1 MKKLLGMTLLL
12 ILLVVAI
19 CVFQWLTQ
27 PDHTITFLSGVN
39 LSNLAQRIGLLGIYA
54 LGAGIVILSGG
65 IDLSIGSVMAFVG
78 MSVAMLAA
86 AGWNPFVASLLIV
99 PCCALLG
106 FWHGFLVGKIKL
118 QPFIAT
124 LASLLLLRGL
134 ARGIPNGMA
143 QGITDEKFAFLGNG
157 SYLGIPITFWILI
170 AVALILGFLM
180 NFTVYGRYLYAIGRN
195 AEAVRYSGIK
205 VNRIRTLAFVICA
218 VLAGIAGVLELSL
231 NREIQP
237 AQSALMYEMWAIAAA
252 VLGGCSLRGGEGS
265 VLGVIVGAI
274 LIRVMDNG
282 MNLVGV
288 GSEWQWAVIGVIVLG
303 GVIADASYKLRAES
317 RTKA

>member
-1 MKKLLGMTLLL
+1 MLLLG
-12 ILLVVAI
+12 LVAAI
-19 CVFQWLTQ
+19 CVFQWFTH
-27 PDHTITFLSGVN
+27 PDHSITFLSAVN
-39 LSNLAQRIGLLGIYA
+39 LGNLAQRVGLLGIYA

-78 MSVAMLAA
+78 MAIGLLAA
-86 AGWNPFVASLLIV
+86 RHWNPFVVSALIV
-99 PCCALLG
+99 PACALLG

-124 LASLLLLRGL
+124 LSSLLLLRGL
-134 ARGIPNGMA
+134 ARGIPKGLS
-143 QGITDEKFAFLGNG
+143 QSLPDERFAFLGNG
-157 SYLGIPITFWILI
+157 SYLGIPIPFWILI
-170 AVALILGFLM
+170 IIALILGFMM

-205 VNRIRTLAFVICA
+205 VNRVRTLAYVICA
-218 VLAGIAGVLELSL
+218 VLAGLAGVLELSL
-231 NREIQP
+231 NREVQP

-303 GVIADASYKLRAES
+303 GVIADAAYKLRAEQK
-317 RTKA
+317 TKA

>member
-12 ILLVVAI
+12 IMLVVAI
-19 CVFQWLTQ
+19 CTFQWFTH
-27 PDHTITFLSGVN
+27 PDHSITFLSSVN
-39 LSNLAQRIGLLGIYA
+39 LCNLAQRIGLLGIYA

-78 MSVAMLAA
+78 VAVAMLTV
-86 AGWNPFVASLLIV
+86 AGWNPFVASALVVL
-99 PCCALLG
+99 CCVLLG
-106 FWHGFLVGKIKL
+106 CWHGFLVGRIKL

-134 ARGIPNGMA
+134 ARGIPNGIA
-143 QGITDEKFAFLGNG
+143 QTISHEPFAFLGNG
-157 SYLGIPITFWILI
+157 SYLGIPITFWLLI
-170 AVALILGFLM
+170 AIALVLGFLM

-205 VNRIRTLAFVICA
+205 VNRVRTLAFVICA
-218 VLAGIAGVLELSL
+218 VLAGVAGVLELSL
-231 NREIQP
+231 NHEIQP

-265 VLGVIVGAI
+265 VLGVIIGAM

-288 GSEWQWAVIGVIVLG
+288 SSEWQWAVIGVIVLG
-303 GVIADASYKLRAES
+303 GVIADAAYKLRAANK
-317 RTKA
+317 T